1 MKTRTLVANQLYFGL
16 EPLILRRGAERTL
29 ERLAKQ
35 PPESARASVETLRD
49 DFQLD
54 TSATLKLLRVF
65 VDKRL
70 LEAEPGRKG
79 DYRLTE
85 RFREFAA
92 AKVVPPLPREE
103 ARQVLEGACE
113 LAAQLNAEGMR
124 NPLLID
130 TMAVSGSYMS
140 SSDKVGE
147 LVLWPVVRRRD
158 HASKTSMTD
167 TEGANE
173 IKAALRALS
182 PFIVVR
188 IVADMSSV
196 KRPFSVP
203 FHADNEMAEPAA
215 KASILLD
222 WAESLRRNLAGR

>member
-16 EPLILRRGAERTL
+16 EPLILRGGAERTL

-49 DFQLD
+49 DFQID
-54 TSATLKLLRVF
+54 TSATLKLLRAF

-79 DYRLTE
+79 DYLLTE
-85 RFREFAA
+85 RFRDFAA

-113 LAAQLNAEGMR
+113 LAAQLNAVGMR

-173 IKAALRALS
+173 IRAALRALS
-182 PFIVVR
+182 PFIAVR
-188 IVADMSSV
+188 IVTDMSSV

-203 FHADNEMAEPAA
+203 FHADNKAEPAA